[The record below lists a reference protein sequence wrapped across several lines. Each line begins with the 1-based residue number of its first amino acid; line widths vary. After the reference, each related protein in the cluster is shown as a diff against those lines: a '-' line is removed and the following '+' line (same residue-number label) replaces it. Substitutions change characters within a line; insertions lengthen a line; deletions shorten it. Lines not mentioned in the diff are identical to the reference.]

1 MDLLLAGDDIVVI
14 ITDLLSLI
22 VEDLAAEKLV
32 FKWTWNNC
40 IEIEVAVHI
49 GRDQT
54 VVALEELADLDLGE
68 TTFGNRAQRSLLFLI
83 LVILNVDITII

>member
-22 VEDLAAEKLV
+22 VEDLAAEELV
-32 FKWTWNNC
+32 FEWTWNNC

-49 GRDQT
+49 RGDQT
-54 VVALEELADLDLGE
+54 IVALEELADLNLGE
-68 TTFGNRAQRSLLFLI
+68 TTFGNRA
-83 LVILNVDITII
+83 

>member
-22 VEDLAAEKLV
+22 VEDLAAKELV
-32 FKWTWNNC
+32 FEWTWNNC

-49 GRDQT
+49 GGDQT

>member
-49 GRDQT
+49 GGD
-54 VVALEELADLDLGE
+54 
-68 TTFGNRAQRSLLFLI
+68 
-83 LVILNVDITII
+83 